1 MVLQLRFLVRC
12 GEDDAIDEVFVA
24 VASPMPVAVENEDS
38 TMSSDYEDVAWISSV
53 AVKENEN
60 QLATVGLH
68 TFSNL
73 FIAYL

>member
-38 TMSSDYEDVAWISSV
+38 TMSSDYENVA
-53 AVKENEN
+53 
-60 QLATVGLH
+60 
-68 TFSNL
+68 
-73 FIAYL
+73 